1 MIILVKNQSRGIFPI
16 RTTVGQGSAVLASKW
31 RKVGCLLFF
40 FFVVFFLFFFRSFI
54 ISYLFILSSPLR
66 SSDHKIHLVIMKGSS
81 L

>member
-16 RTTVGQGSAVLASKW
+16 RTTVGQGSAVLAASGERW
-31 RKVGCLLFF
+31 VVCCFF
-40 FFVVFFLFFFRSFI
+40 FYYFF
-54 ISYLFILSSPLR
+54 YLFILSSPLR